1 MKNSPITLAL
11 VKGSWNE
18 QKGRFKAR
26 FSTLADANLHYKQRK
41 SRTPLHTQEEKI
53 HKTKEDL
60 TAIDFRT
67 ISTF

>member
-1 MKNSPITLAL
+1 
-11 VKGSWNE
+11 
-18 QKGRFKAR
+18 
-26 FSTLADANLHYKQRK
+26 LADANLHYKQRK